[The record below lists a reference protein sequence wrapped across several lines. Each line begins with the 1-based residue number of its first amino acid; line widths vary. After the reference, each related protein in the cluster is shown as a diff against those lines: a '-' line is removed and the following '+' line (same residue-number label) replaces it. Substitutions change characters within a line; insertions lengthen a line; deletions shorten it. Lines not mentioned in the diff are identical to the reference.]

1 MYFFPKVT
9 RCQRLKYMF
18 IHIPAWIFHR
28 WVITAARKKQHHK
41 TKWSWK
47 WSAHCLHLTAVTFH
61 SNIPLN
67 HSNKAALLGIGSHL
81 TPKVW
86 LESDPRGGTK
96 HSASIPGRVFCN
108 KRTSLTKSESP
119 CWCPARAI
127 GRHTIAQSSSLHW
140 QATTA
145 EAGKSNTH
153 PVTVLSQRRP
163 WHLDMRACVQQHVRA
178 FWARWCVWEGG
189 HMLYVRAQKIAV

>member
-1 MYFFPKVT
+1 M
-9 RCQRLKYMF
+9 
-18 IHIPAWIFHR
+18 
-28 WVITAARKKQHHK
+28 
-41 TKWSWK
+41 
-47 WSAHCLHLTAVTFH
+47 TFQ

-108 KRTSLTKSESP
+108 KRTSLTKSQSP
-119 CWCPARAI
+119 CWCPVRAI
-127 GRHTIAQSSSLHW
+127 GKHTITQSGFLHW
-140 QATTA
+140 QAAAA

-163 WHLDMRACVQQHVRA
+163 WHLDMRACVQQHVRVFGLA
-178 FWARWCVWEGG
+178 GACG
-189 HMLYVRAQKIAV
+189 RAAICRMGERKNCSVEQFERAGCIGWVY